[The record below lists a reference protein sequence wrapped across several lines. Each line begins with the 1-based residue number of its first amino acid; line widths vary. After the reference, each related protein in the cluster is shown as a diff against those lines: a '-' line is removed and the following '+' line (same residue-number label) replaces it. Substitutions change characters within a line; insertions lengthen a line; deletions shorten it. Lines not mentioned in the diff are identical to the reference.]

1 MAYMQ
6 KPGRAPLKNK
16 NFEALT
22 NGTPL
27 RNHKP
32 GHKDT
37 KTGNEGRSA
46 DNVGAALD
54 KGGTRTQKDA
64 TTGKKISTDAK
75 SRKMNKDAA
84 SGKINK
90 KLTGNVT
97 QKNGNYSAKPYKGK
111 MMDHGRL
118 SSDGKTFT
126 RTTGGKNSPGY
137 RAELKKHNLPTE
149 TSEEELLK
157 MIDHLNRDIK
167 VSGIIVQLPLPQHI
181 NQEKIQESINPIKDV
196 DCFNPV
202 NIGKLTLAN
211 TKYFPCTPNAI
222 YEIMKRENII
232 AENKHTVIV
241 GRSNIVGKPLALI
254 LLQKEKYANATITI
268 CHSRTKN
275 LSYYTR
281 QADILIVAV
290 GRAGIINKDMVK
302 EGAVIID
309 VGTNEVGGK
318 LTGDVAY
325 DEVLEKVSAI
335 TPVPGGVGPV
345 TNVMLMKNTLTAA
358 EKQIITPE

>member
-1 MAYMQ
+1 MVN
-6 KPGRAPLKNK
+6 KIINGRRIAKDISEQLKEDVEKFYQKNK
-16 NFEALT
+16 TVPKLSVIIIGDDPASQFYVKMIAKTCEKVSIHFE
-22 NGTPL
+22 
-27 RNHKP
+27 
-32 GHKDT
+32 
-37 KTGNEGRSA
+37 
-46 DNVGAALD
+46 
-54 KGGTRTQKDA
+54 
-64 TTGKKISTDAK
+64 
-75 SRKMNKDAA
+75 
-84 SGKINK
+84 
-90 KLTGNVT
+90 
-97 QKNGNYSAKPYKGK
+97 
-111 MMDHGRL
+111 
-118 SSDGKTFT
+118 
-126 RTTGGKNSPGY
+126 
-137 RAELKKHNLPTE
+137 KHNLPTE

-202 NIGKLTLAN
+202 NIGKLTLSN
-211 TKYFPCTPNAI
+211 TEYFPCTPNAI

-290 GRAGIINKDMVK
+290 GRAGIIHKDMVK